1 MVLFFMRTYSN
12 ILCKCGL
19 FFQTHQELHPYFNR
33 KHHMIRVPGIIDKSP
48 NLIKGDT
55 VYVFKRNLEKQFELT
70 VEDVS
75 GEMVITIYH
84 SFYLYWT

>member
-1 MVLFFMRTYSN
+1 
-12 ILCKCGL
+12 
-19 FFQTHQELHPYFNR
+19 
-33 KHHMIRVPGIIDKSP
+33 
-48 NLIKGDT
+48 

-84 SFYLYWT
+84 SFYLYWR